1 MDITIEEL
9 RSLAELQTI
18 EVESVRIESL
28 LKKVTDKTDT
38 IDRKYK
44 DALVSHTDLEDDL
57 NSVKDDYK
65 KLDTYVTD
73 INERLVKN
81 AEYLKTVSTQKE
93 YKVLLRETDENKKK
107 SSKMEDEM
115 IELLDII
122 EEKEK
127 LFENSKNDLF
137 QLKTTVENE
146 IRSILDESVEE
157 RQELEIIQ
165 KKKDKITP
173 SLKPRLLMIYNN
185 LLVTGS
191 RKAVINLKK
200 NTCTGCFVT
209 LPPQFF
215 IEVRKGGELFFC
227 PQCQRIIFWD
237 EENVTKES

>member
-9 RSLAELQTI
+9 RLLYELQTI

-28 LKKVTDKTDT
+28 LKKVTDKTDS
-38 IDRKYK
+38 IESKYNE
-44 DALVSHTDLEDDL
+44 ALEKHEIIEGDL
-57 NSVKDDYK
+57 NSIKEEYK
-65 KLDTYVTD
+65 KLDSYVKD

-115 IELLDII
+115 IELLDVI

-127 LFENSKNDLF
+127 TVESSKNDLF
-137 QLKTTVENE
+137 QLKTTIENE
-146 IRSILDESVEE
+146 IQTILDESVEE

-165 KKKDKITP
+165 KQKDKITP
-173 SLKPRLLMIYNN
+173 SLKPELLRIYTN
-185 LLVTGS
+185 LLKTGN

-237 EENVTKES
+237 EENATE